1 VSAEPRTVR
10 VAVGI
15 VTDAAGAI
23 LITRRPDHVHQGGLW
38 EFPGGKVETEETV
51 AAALRR
57 ELHEELGIVI
67 QAAEPLLRVRHP
79 YPDKTVVLDAWRVTA
94 YHGEPYGREGQPL
107 VWALPETLA
116 DFAFPAADEAIIT
129 RLREERDQMAQ
140 QASSKATSTVL
151 WTARRLGSCCSRK

>member
-1 VSAEPRTVR
+1 MSAELRTVR

-15 VTDAAGAI
+15 VADVTGAI

-38 EFPGGKVETEETV
+38 EFPGGKVETGETV
-51 AAALRR
+51 EAALRR

-67 QAAEPLLRVRHP
+67 QAAEPLLRVRYP

-94 YHGEPYGREGQPL
+94 YLGEPRGREGQPL
-107 VWALPETLA
+107 VWAPPETLA
-116 DFAFPAADEAIIT
+116 DFTFPAADEAIIT

-151 WTARRLGSCCSRK
+151 